1 MVAERAAAGA
11 EPILELDEVHT
22 FIGQHHILQGVSLRI
37 RPDAVTVL
45 LGRNG
50 AGKTTTMRTIVGL
63 LHPSRGTIRYEG
75 RPIHRLPPYEIV
87 RLGVG
92 YVPEGQGIFAGLT
105 VDENL
110 RVATLGGG
118 WASRSRRRGER
129 TWESPERSEDAS
141 RERLEQIFA
150 LFPDLQRFRRAPAGT
165 LSGGQK
171 QMLSIAR
178 AFVNP
183 NRLLLIDEPSKGL
196 APIIVEHLVEA
207 LRAMKEHAT
216 VLLVEQNFAMARA
229 LGDWFYLIDDGRTVH
244 SGPMEAL
251 VDDAALKKRYL
262 GI

>member
-1 MVAERAAAGA
+1 MA

-63 LHPSRGTIRYEG
+63 LHPSRGTVRFEG
-75 RPIHRLPPYEIV
+75 REIHRLPPYEIV

-92 YVPEGQGIFAGLT
+92 YVPEGQGIFARLT

-110 RVATLGGG
+110 RVATL
-118 WASRSRRRGER
+118 
-129 TWESPERSEDAS
+129 SEGSVS

-150 LFPDLQRFRRAPAGT
+150 LFPDIERFRRAPAGT

-207 LRAMKEHAT
+207 LRTMKEHAT

>member
-1 MVAERAAAGA
+1 MA

-63 LHPSRGTIRYEG
+63 LHPSRGTVRFEG
-75 RPIHRLPPYEIV
+75 REIHRLPPYEIV

-92 YVPEGQGIFAGLT
+92 YVPEGQGVFARLAVDADLRGARLAVGAGGRGLSAALT
-105 VDENL
+105 GDETR
-110 RVATLGGG
+110 RVAPLSDG
-118 WASRSRRRGER
+118 
-129 TWESPERSEDAS
+129 PAS

-150 LFPDLQRFRRAPAGT
+150 LFPDIERFRRAPAGT

-207 LRAMKEHAT
+207 LRTMKEHAT

>member
-1 MVAERAAAGA
+1 MA

-63 LHPSRGTIRYEG
+63 LHPSRGTVRFEG
-75 RPIHRLPPYEIV
+75 REIHRLPPYEIV

-92 YVPEGQGIFAGLT
+92 YVPEGQGIFARLT

-110 RVATLGGG
+110 RVATL
-118 WASRSRRRGER
+118 
-129 TWESPERSEDAS
+129 SEGAAS
-141 RERLEQIFA
+141 RERLAQIFA
-150 LFPDLQRFRRAPAGT
+150 LFPDIERFRRAPAGT

-207 LRAMKEHAT
+207 LRTMKEHAT

>member
-1 MVAERAAAGA
+1 MAERGAAGAEA

-63 LHPSRGTIRYEG
+63 LHPSRGTVRFEG
-75 RPIHRLPPYEIV
+75 REIHRLPPYEIV

-110 RVATLGGG
+110 RVATLSDG
-118 WASRSRRRGER
+118 
-129 TWESPERSEDAS
+129 PAS

-207 LRAMKEHAT
+207 LRTMKEHAT

>member
-1 MVAERAAAGA
+1 MAERGAAGA
-11 EPILELDEVHT
+11 EPILELDDVHT

-63 LHPSRGTIRYEG
+63 LHPSHGTIRYEG

-110 RVATLGGG
+110 RVATLSDG
-118 WASRSRRRGER
+118 
-129 TWESPERSEDAS
+129 PAS

-207 LRAMKEHAT
+207 LRTMKEHAT

>member
-1 MVAERAAAGA
+1 MAERWAAGGAAGAAA
-11 EPILELDEVHT
+11 EPILDLDDVHT

-63 LHPSRGTIRYEG
+63 LHPSRGTVRFEG
-75 RPIHRLPPYEIV
+75 REIHRLPPYEIV

-110 RVATLGGG
+110 RVATL
-118 WASRSRRRGER
+118 
-129 TWESPERSEDAS
+129 SEGSVS
-141 RERLEQIFA
+141 RERLDQIFA
-150 LFPDLQRFRRAPAGT
+150 LFPDIERFRRAPAGT

-207 LRAMKEHAT
+207 LRTMKEHAT

-229 LGDWFYLIDDGRTVH
+229 LGDWFSLIDDGRTVH

>member
-1 MVAERAAAGA
+1 MAEGA
-11 EPILELDEVHT
+11 LARGGDEPILELDDIHT

-37 RPDAVTVL
+37 RPDACTVL

-50 AGKTTTMRTIVGL
+50 AGKTTTLRTIVGL
-63 LHPSRGTIRYEG
+63 LHPSRGAIRYAG
-75 RPIHRLPPYEIV
+75 REIHRLPPYEIV

-92 YVPEGQGIFAGLT
+92 YVPEGQGIFAGLS

-110 RVATLGGG
+110 RVATLADG
-118 WASRSRRRGER
+118 
-129 TWESPERSEDAS
+129 PAS
-141 RERLEQIFA
+141 RERIEQIFA
-150 LFPDLQRFRRAPAGT
+150 LFPDLQRFRKAPAGT

-183 NRLLLIDEPSKGL
+183 NQLLLVDEPSKGL

-229 LGDWFYLIDDGRTVH
+229 LGDWFYLIDDGRTVR
-244 SGPMEAL
+244 SGPMAAL
-251 VDDAALKKRYL
+251 VEDAALKKKYL